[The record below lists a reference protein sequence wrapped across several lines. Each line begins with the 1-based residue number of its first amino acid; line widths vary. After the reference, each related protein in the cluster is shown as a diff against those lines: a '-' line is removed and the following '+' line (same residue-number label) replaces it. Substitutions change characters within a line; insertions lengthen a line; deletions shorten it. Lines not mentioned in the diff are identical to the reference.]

1 MTARTLCLPAYGSRA
16 SYGKPDCVL
25 AYGEAMTGELAN
37 YRDYLTHYRST
48 LERKCADLSPE
59 QLATRSVPPSSMS
72 LLGLVRHLA
81 RVEHFWF
88 QRALV
93 EVEGERLYD
102 DGDAGFA
109 DVEPTE
115 EAVTLAWASWRE
127 QVTLADSWLDRL
139 TDEGLGQVVTFR
151 QGTETSS
158 VRDILVHMIEEYA
171 RHCGHAD
178 LLRECIDGSTGE

>member
-1 MTARTLCLPAYGSRA
+1 
-16 SYGKPDCVL
+16 
-25 AYGEAMTGELAN
+25 MTGELAN
-37 YRDYLTHYRST
+37 YRDYLGHYRRT
-48 LERKCADLSPE
+48 LERKCDGLSPD
-59 QLATRSVPPSSMS
+59 QMAARSVPPSSMS
-72 LLGLVRHLA
+72 LLGMVRHLA

-93 EVEGERLYD
+93 EVGGERLYD

-109 DVEPTE
+109 DVEPTVA
-115 EAVTLAWASWRE
+115 AVDAAWAEWRA
-127 QVTLADSWLDRL
+127 QVALADAWLDGRS
-139 TDEGLGQVVTFR
+139 DEDLASMVTFR
-151 QGTETSS
+151 KGTETSS

>member
-1 MTARTLCLPAYGSRA
+1 
-16 SYGKPDCVL
+16 
-25 AYGEAMTGELAN
+25 MTGELAN
-37 YRDYLTHYRST
+37 YRDYLTHYRAT
-48 LERKCADLSPE
+48 LERKCAGLSPA
-59 QLATRSVPPSSMS
+59 QMATRSVPPSSMS
-72 LLGLVRHLA
+72 LLGLVRHMA

-109 DVEPTE
+109 EVEPTD
-115 EAVTLAWASWRE
+115 EAVTLAWAAWRE
-127 QVTLADSWLDRL
+127 QVTLADDWLDRL

-178 LLRECIDGSTGE
+178 LLRECIDGTTGE